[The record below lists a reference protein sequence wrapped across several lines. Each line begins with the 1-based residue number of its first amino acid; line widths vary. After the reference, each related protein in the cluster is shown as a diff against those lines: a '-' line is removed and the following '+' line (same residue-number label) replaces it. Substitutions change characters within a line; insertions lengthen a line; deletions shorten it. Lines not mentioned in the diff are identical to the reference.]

1 MLDVFFSVVENE
13 VGILLTALIKIGVVG
28 LVLFGGSLLEDIKE
42 FFKSNTT
49 KRQREIAM
57 EITKEVIASLLSEY
71 EERIEYSKE
80 LVITKVDK
88 KLEKLNIK
96 LDSEDILDI
105 VHKTIQEN
113 DINIKIVGD
122 K

>member
-13 VGILLTALIKIGVVG
+13 VGILLTALIKIGVVA

-105 VHKTIQEN
+105 VYKTIEEN